1 MNETMYKKSTLSI
14 ALLAILLAGCKGGS
28 GGSLGGDSGGDSG
41 TTPNPGPN
49 PNPTPTP
56 VASKINIPNA
66 ITFSEPNNG
75 SSTQYIEVTLSKAL
89 QSNLTLYLS
98 TSDIN
103 ARSSGQ
109 FQNYTAKVAE
119 AFVIIAGQKTAQLPL
134 IISNNNYYE
143 NDVSL
148 TYSISAASSTDYLI
162 ENGQTT
168 VTLSDT
174 DGQPTVSFEKAN
186 RTLLEGDQDSFIVE
200 LSHYSHMDA
209 SVVLE
214 QSGTVSSGDFV
225 SDLNSDSLLTINS
238 GTVSTSFNVT
248 AQSDGLSEG
257 AEALVYTLTQPTD
270 TSISPNNS
278 ALSIYIPGDKRFNDT
293 GYITKFNGTAFDE
306 TGSTPNYPN
315 QDANYG
321 LDIAAPVNHN
331 DGQYGF
337 SYSKF
342 DGDGNSLP
350 VDATD
355 YTCIRDNAT
364 GLYIERKTSPSDETV
379 NLPNQTELDEE
390 LDKQRDDPDNYAYPY
405 SKESYY
411 WQHTSYTYTWHE
423 PEDDMNGGY
432 QGAKEEDMRQEV
444 PVDVTCAVS
453 ENSGSDRRCDS
464 NGYLS
469 QMNQFAVCGITD
481 WRLPSPSEA
490 RSFVNYNVNNDEL
503 ADNYFLTFIEGQSI
517 LTNATR
523 PDKQG
528 SAWCVNTETGQTK
541 LCLKN
546 KHYPIVA
553 VSGGNH

>member
-1 MNETMYKKSTLSI
+1 M
-14 ALLAILLAGCKGGS
+14 LAILIGGCKGGS
-28 GGSLGGDSGGDSG
+28 GGSLGGDNGGDSG
-41 TTPNPGPN
+41 TAPTPGPN
-49 PNPTPTP
+49 PNPDPTP
-56 VASKINIPNA
+56 VSSKINIPAA
-66 ITFSEPNNG
+66 ITFAEPING
-75 SSTQYIEVTLSKAL
+75 SETQYIEVTLSEAL
-89 QSNLTLYLS
+89 ESNLTLYIT

-103 ARSSGQ
+103 ARSSDP
-109 FQNYTAKVAE
+109 FRNYTSKVSE
-119 AFVIIAGQKTAQLPL
+119 PFTIIAGQKTAQLPL

-148 TYSISAASSTDYLI
+148 SYSISAASSEDYSI
-162 ENGQTT
+162 ENGRAT
-168 VTLSDT
+168 VSLSDT

-186 RTLLEGDQDSFIVE
+186 RTLLEGEQDTFIVE
-200 LSHYSHMDA
+200 LSHYSHTDA
-209 SVVLE
+209 SIVLE
-214 QSGTVSSGDFV
+214 QSGTVHSGDFI
-225 SDLNSDSLLTINS
+225 SDLNSDSTLTIGS

-248 AQSDGLSEG
+248 AQNDGLSEG

-278 ALSIYIPGDKRFNDT
+278 TLSIYIPSDKRFNDT
-293 GYITKFNGTAFDE
+293 GYITKFNGTVFDE
-306 TGSTPNYPN
+306 TGSTPDYPN

-321 LDIAAPVNHN
+321 LDIATPINHN

-350 VDATD
+350 IDATD

-364 GLYIERKTSPSDETV
+364 GLYIEKKPSLSDIAVT
-379 NLPNQTELDEE
+379 LPSQVTLDGE
-390 LDKQRDDPDNYAYPY
+390 LDKQRDDPDNYVYPY
-405 SKESYY
+405 STESAA
-411 WQHTSYTYTWHE
+411 WQHTSYKYTWYE
-423 PEDDMNGGY
+423 PDDESNGGY
-432 QGAKEEDMRQEV
+432 QGAKEDDMRKEV
-444 PVDVTCAVS
+444 PVDIFCAVS

-503 ADNYFLTFIEGQSI
+503 ADNYFLTFIEGQTI

-528 SAWCVNTETGQTK
+528 SAWCVNTETGQAK

-553 VSGGNH
+553 VSGGNQ